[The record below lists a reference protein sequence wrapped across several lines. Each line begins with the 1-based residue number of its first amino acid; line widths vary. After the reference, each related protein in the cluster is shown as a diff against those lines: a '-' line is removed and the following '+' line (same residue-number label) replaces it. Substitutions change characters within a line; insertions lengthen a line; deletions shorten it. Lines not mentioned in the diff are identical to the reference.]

1 MASNQFDS
9 GMLTFRE
16 FPDQETYIKYDSD
29 LTNRQ
34 IVIIACLDNP
44 NVKFL
49 PLVFALQ
56 TARELGASNIGLVV
70 PYLPYMRQDKQFLS
84 GEAVT
89 SKYFSK
95 MLSDSIDWLIT
106 IDPHLHRYHSL
117 NEIYQTPTTVL
128 HANELISNYI
138 QQHVASPLIIGP
150 DSESEQWVATIAK
163 TLHAPYKVLEKVRH
177 GDDIVCPPNYLIFRK
192 LVKSWFLQKLLCFCV
207 PGWLMDKI
215 FTKYASISRK
225 KDVYR
230 KLSEDFLIKC
240 IFDFLNK
247 HFLDVN
253 TLIIGHIHVEYN
265 ELFKDDVSRKVKFFS
280 GSAWFDKSTY
290 LLVSKNEVVRK
301 SF

>member
-1 MASNQFDS
+1 MKPLIFSLYTSTSFLEALMASNQFDS

-177 GDDIVCPPNYLIFRK
+177 GDDIVQIKFPNFSDYQDYTPVLVDDIISTGTTMIETIKHLKNIKMKAPICIGVHAIFAHHAYENI
-192 LVKSWFLQKLLCFCV
+192 LATGAKSVITCNT
-207 PGWLMDKI
+207 I
-215 FTKYASISRK
+215 EHISNAI
-225 KDVYR
+225 DV
-230 KLSEDFLIKC
+230 SVLIKNC
-240 IFDFLNK
+240 LTNI
-247 HFLDVN
+247 
-253 TLIIGHIHVEYN
+253 
-265 ELFKDDVSRKVKFFS
+265 KF
-280 GSAWFDKSTY
+280 
-290 LLVSKNEVVRK
+290 
-301 SF
+301 